1 MRARASSA
9 PLSPRRRWLINA
21 DGEAWNTWD
30 AEPTRGA
37 TCRVAHRMVCPYLAP
52 EDPWPWGTGLREE
65 NGRRAQRLFNIPDLR
80 ELPDA
85 S

>member
-1 MRARASSA
+1 M
-9 PLSPRRRWLINA
+9 PPRRRWLINA

-37 TCRVAHRMVCPYLAP
+37 TCRVAHRMVCPCLAP
-52 EDPWPWGTGLREE
+52 EDPWPWGTALREE
-65 NGRRAQRLFNIPDLR
+65 NGRRAQRLFNLPDLR